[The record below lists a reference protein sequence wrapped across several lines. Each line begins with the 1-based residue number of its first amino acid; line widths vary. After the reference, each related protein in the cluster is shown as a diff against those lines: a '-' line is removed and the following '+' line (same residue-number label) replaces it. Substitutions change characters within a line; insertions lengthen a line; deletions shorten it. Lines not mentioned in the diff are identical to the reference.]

1 MLFESSIL
9 SFLLRLVG
17 ADLEYLPPLLGG
29 KKSDDDVRC
38 QPEVVGREAGPE
50 TGYALFLK
58 GLSDTVTDTAIGHLS
73 VGARFLLLHL
83 GLDIIK
89 RKCAYDD
96 HNGSDH
102 GATNLNLRW

>member
-1 MLFESSIL
+1 MFFRSSIL
-9 SFLLRLVG
+9 SFLLGLVG
-17 ADLEYLPPLLGG
+17 ADLKYFPPLLGG
-29 KKSDDDVRC
+29 EKSDDDMRC
-38 QPEVVGREAGPE
+38 QSEVVSREAGPE
-50 TGYALFLK
+50 ACDTLFLK
-58 GLSDTVTDTAIGHLS
+58 SLSDAVTDAAVGHFT